1 MIAVHAAPPPAIVA
15 PVRARETA
23 REAQATVFDQDVQA
37 LTGQAWLRAIRWTPA
52 GRIYNKPPL
61 VAVLDTGVAPQ
72 AAGLAN
78 RVDTTRAK
86 SYAFGGGDPLV
97 DAQGHGTVV
106 AGIIATVASGPEANP
121 GVTIL
126 PVQIAGPTGQ
136 TSAQAVAEGIYYA
149 ISQRVRIINLSLQG
163 SSRSKVEQDAI
174 NAAVRAGILVVAASG
189 NSGKDTCGVVGIT
202 QCEYP
207 GAYRH
212 VLAVGATDEA
222 GNALPES
229 TRGMHVAVAAPGRDI
244 VAGSAR
250 GPEGGQRFETR
261 SGTSMAAAVVTGV
274 AARLLAARPSLTADQ
289 LTEIIMSTARTV
301 PGGLDRARG
310 SGVVD
315 LPRALAAKAPWLD
328 TTEPDDDAPGA
339 RGLSP
344 LVARGYSYGQRK
356 GRLRTWADL
365 RDYSV
370 VYLRKGQQLTAEAT
384 VQAGNDVDLYL
395 WKPGTPLYRQGA
407 KFARQWLLA
416 GAVNKGPDET
426 LTFRA
431 PEEGEYLLEVRL
443 AGAQRLVRP
452 RYLVTATVTRA
463 TTSTTGTTG
472 TGTGASGAT
481 IGATTGGTSAGTTGS
496 RGGTAGSGGSGTAT
510 G

>member
-1 MIAVHAAPPPAIVA
+1 MIA

-23 REAQATVFDQDVQA
+23 RESQTPVFDQDVQA

-52 GRIYNKPPL
+52 SRIYNKPPV

-72 AAGLAN
+72 AAGLVN

-86 SYAFGGGDPLV
+86 SFAFAGGDPLV
-97 DAQGHGTVV
+97 DTQGHGTVV
-106 AGIIATVASGPEANP
+106 AGIIATVASGPEVNP

-149 ISQRVRIINLSLQG
+149 VSQRVRIINLSLQG

-244 VAGSAR
+244 VVGSAR

-289 LTEIIMSTARTV
+289 LTEIIMSTARTA

-339 RGLSP
+339 RSLRP
-344 LVARGYSYGQRK
+344 LVPRGYSYGQRK

-370 VYLRKGQQLTAEAT
+370 VYIKKGQQLTAEAT
-384 VQAGNDVDLYL
+384 VQSGNDVDLYL
-395 WKPGTPLYRQGA
+395 WRPGTPLYRQGA
-407 KFARQWLLA
+407 KFARKWLLA
-416 GAVNKGPDET
+416 GAVNKGRAET

-431 PEEGEYLLEVRL
+431 PQEGEYLLEVRL

-452 RYLVTATVTRA
+452 RYLVTATVTRDGA
-463 TTSTTGTTG
+463 TSGTTGGTTG
-472 TGTGASGAT
+472 TSPGGA
-481 IGATTGGTSAGTTGS
+481 TGS
-496 RGGTAGSGGSGTAT
+496 RGGVAGSGGTGTAT

>member
-1 MIAVHAAPPPAIVA
+1 MSAVHAAPPPAIVA
-15 PVRARETA
+15 PVRGRESARES
-23 REAQATVFDQDVQA
+23 QVFDQDVQA

-52 GRIYNKPPL
+52 GRIYNAPPL
-61 VAVLDTGVAPQ
+61 VAVLDTGVSPQ

-78 RVDTTRAK
+78 RVDTAGAK
-86 SYAFGGGDPLV
+86 SYAFGGGDPLA
-97 DAQGHGTVV
+97 DAQGHGTLV
-106 AGIIATVASGPEANP
+106 AGIIATVASGAEANP
-121 GVTIL
+121 GVKIL

-136 TSAQAVAEGIYYA
+136 TSAQAVADGIYYA
-149 ISQRVRIINLSLQG
+149 ISRRARIINLSLQG
-163 SSRSKVEQDAI
+163 SSRSKLEQDAI

-261 SGTSMAAAVVTGV
+261 TGTSMAAAVVTGV

-289 LTEIIMSTARTV
+289 LTEIIMSTARGT
-301 PGGLDRARG
+301 PGGIDRARG

-315 LPRALAAKAPWLD
+315 LSRALVAKPPWLD

-339 RGLSP
+339 RGLTP

-370 VYLRKGQQLTAEAT
+370 VYMRKGQQLSADAT
-384 VQAGNDVDLYL
+384 VQPGNDVDLYL
-395 WKPGTPLYRQGA
+395 WRPGTPAYRQGA

-416 GAVNKGPDET
+416 GAVNKGATET
-426 LTFRA
+426 LAFRA

-452 RYLVTATVTRA
+452 RYLVTATITQAVA
-463 TTSTTGTTG
+463 PV
-472 TGTGASGAT
+472 
-481 IGATTGGTSAGTTGS
+481 TTGS
-496 RGGTAGSGGSGTAT
+496 GSGGGSGAASGGTAGTNGSGT
-510 G
+510 GSQG

>member
-1 MIAVHAAPPPAIVA
+1 MSAVHAAPPPAIVA
-15 PVRARETA
+15 PVRGRESARES
-23 REAQATVFDQDVQA
+23 QVFDQDVQA

-61 VAVLDTGVAPQ
+61 VAVLDTGVAPG
-72 AAGLAN
+72 AAGLAG
-78 RVDTTRAK
+78 RVDTQRAK

-97 DAQGHGTVV
+97 DAQGHGTMV
-106 AGIIATVASGPEANP
+106 AGIIATVASGAEANP
-121 GVTIL
+121 GVAIL

-149 ISQRVRIINLSLQG
+149 ISQRARIINLSLQG

-189 NSGKDTCGVVGIT
+189 NSGKDTCGVAGIT

-222 GNALPES
+222 GTALPES
-229 TRGMHVAVAAPGRDI
+229 TRGMHVAIAAPGRDI

-261 SGTSMAAAVVTGV
+261 TGTSMAAAVVTGV

-289 LTEIIMSTARTV
+289 LTEIMMSTARGT

-310 SGVVD
+310 AGLVD
-315 LPRALAAKAPWLD
+315 LPRALAAKPPWLD

-344 LVARGYSYGQRK
+344 LVARGFSYGQRK

-370 VYLRKGQQLTAEAT
+370 VYLKKGQQLTAEAT
-384 VQAGNDVDLYL
+384 VQPGNDVDLYL

-407 KFARQWLLA
+407 KFAREWLLA
-416 GAVNKGPDET
+416 GAVNKGPAET
-426 LTFRA
+426 LTYRA

-452 RYLVTATVTRA
+452 RYLVTATVTKP
-463 TTSTTGTTG
+463 T
-472 TGTGASGAT
+472 
-481 IGATTGGTSAGTTGS
+481 TSAGAVSATTPGAGTPAS
-496 RGGTAGSGGSGTAT
+496 GGAGGRGGDGSAASASTRALKSSHENSRFT
-510 G
+510 

>member
-1 MIAVHAAPPPAIVA
+1 MSAVHAAPPPAIVA
-15 PVRARETA
+15 PVRVRESA
-23 REAQATVFDQDVQA
+23 REAQVFDQDVQA

-61 VAVLDTGVAPQ
+61 VAVLDSGVAPQ

-78 RVDTTRAK
+78 RIDAQGAK
-86 SYAFGGGDPLV
+86 SFAFGGGDPLS
-97 DAQGHGTVV
+97 DPQGHGTMV
-106 AGIIATVASGPEANP
+106 AGIISTVASGPEANP

-149 ISQRVRIINLSLQG
+149 ISRRVRIINLSLQG

-189 NSGKDTCGVVGIT
+189 NSGKDTCGVAGIT

-212 VLAVGATDEA
+212 VLAVGATDEG

-244 VAGSAR
+244 IAGSAR

-289 LTEIIMSTARTV
+289 LTEIIMSTAKGA
-301 PGGLDRARG
+301 PGVLDRARG
-310 SGVVD
+310 AGVVD
-315 LPRALAAKAPWLD
+315 LSRALAAKPPWLD

-370 VYLRKGQQLTAEAT
+370 VYLRKGQELRAEAT

-395 WKPGTPLYRQGA
+395 WRPGTPLYRQGA
-407 KFARQWLLA
+407 KFAREWLLT
-416 GAVNKGPDET
+416 GAVNKGPAET

-431 PEEGEYLLEVRL
+431 QEEGEYLLEVRL

-452 RYLVTATVTRA
+452 RYLVTATVTKAA
-463 TTSTTGTTG
+463 TAPATRPTAGGG
-472 TGTGASGAT
+472 TGQAGGAT
-481 IGATTGGTSAGTTGS
+481 GSGTS
-496 RGGTAGSGGSGTAT
+496 GTASGGSGT

>member
-1 MIAVHAAPPPAIVA
+1 MAVHATPPPAIVA
-15 PVRARETA
+15 PVRARASA
-23 REAQATVFDQDVQA
+23 RESQFVFDQDVQA

-52 GRIYNKPPL
+52 GTIYNKPPL

-78 RVDTTRAK
+78 RVDTQGAR
-86 SYAFGGGDPLV
+86 SFAFGGGDPLSDV
-97 DAQGHGTVV
+97 QGHGTTV
-106 AGIIATVASGPEANP
+106 ASIIATVASGSESTP
-121 GVTIL
+121 GVSIL

-136 TSAQAVAEGIYYA
+136 TSAQAVADGIYYA
-149 ISQRVRIINLSLQG
+149 ISRRARVINLSLQG

-212 VLAVGATDEA
+212 VLAVGATDEG

-244 VAGSAR
+244 TAASAR
-250 GPEGGQRFETR
+250 GPEGGPRFETR
-261 SGTSMAAAVVTGV
+261 TGTSMAAAVVTGV
-274 AARLLAARPSLTADQ
+274 AARALAARPSLTADQ
-289 LTEIIMSTARTV
+289 LTEIIMSTARGT
-301 PGGLDRARG
+301 PGGIDRARG

-315 LPRALAAKAPWLD
+315 LARVLAAKPPTLD
-328 TTEPDDDAPGA
+328 SAEPDDDAPGA
-339 RGLSP
+339 RGLTP
-344 LVARGYSYGQRK
+344 LVPRGYSYGQRK

-370 VYLRKGQQLTAEAT
+370 VYLGKGQALRAEAT
-384 VQAGNDVDLYL
+384 VQSGSDVDLYL
-395 WKPGTPLYRQGA
+395 WRPGTPLYRQGA

-416 GAVNKGPDET
+416 GAVNKGYAEA

-431 PEEGEYLLEVRL
+431 QEEGEYLLEVRL

-452 RYLVTATVTRA
+452 RYLVTATVTRPVA
-463 TTSTTGTTG
+463 V
-472 TGTGASGAT
+472 
-481 IGATTGGTSAGTTGS
+481 
-496 RGGTAGSGGSGTAT
+496 GSGDAASTRGSGSTPAGDPGRAT

>member
-1 MIAVHAAPPPAIVA
+1 MIAVHATPPPAIVA
-15 PVRARETA
+15 PVRVRESARES
-23 REAQATVFDQDVQA
+23 QVFDQDVQA

-78 RVDTTRAK
+78 RVDTQGAK
-86 SYAFGGGDPLV
+86 SFAFGGGDPLSDV
-97 DAQGHGTVV
+97 QGHGTVV
-106 AGIIATVASGPEANP
+106 AGIIATVASGAEANP
-121 GVTIL
+121 GVAIL

-136 TSAQAVAEGIYYA
+136 TSAQAVADGIYYA
-149 ISQRVRIINLSLQG
+149 ISRRARIINLSLQG

-189 NSGKDTCGVVGIT
+189 NSGKDTCGVAGIT

-289 LTEIIMSTARTV
+289 LTEILMSTAKGTA
-301 PGGLDRARG
+301 GALDRARG
-310 SGVVD
+310 AGLVD
-315 LPRALAAKAPWLD
+315 MARALSAKPPWLD
-328 TTEPDDDAPGA
+328 ATEPDDDAPGA
-339 RGLSP
+339 RGLTP

-370 VYLRKGQQLTAEAT
+370 VYLRKGQELRADAT
-384 VQAGNDVDLYL
+384 VQSGNDVDLYL
-395 WKPGTPLYRQGA
+395 WRPGTPQYRQGA
-407 KFARQWLLA
+407 KFAREWLLA
-416 GAVNKGPDET
+416 GAVNKGSAET
-426 LTFRA
+426 LTYRA
-431 PEEGEYLLEVRL
+431 QEEGEYLLEVRL

-463 TTSTTGTTG
+463 
-472 TGTGASGAT
+472 
-481 IGATTGGTSAGTTGS
+481 ATTGAA
-496 RGGTAGSGGSGTAT
+496 GTAGSQAGVGGASGQGTSGTGGSAT